1 MADARPRD
9 VAAFGAALVTVC
21 FWASAFVGIRSA
33 GRAFSPGALSLGRLA
48 VALVVLAAVCA
59 LRRERLPARTDLR
72 AVALPL
78 LFCGL
83 LWFGAYN
90 LMLNAGER
98 RVDAGTAAMLVNVG
112 PILIAILAGALLG
125 EGFPRML
132 FAGVAVA
139 FAGVALIGVATAQRS
154 ATTAGIVPCLASAVA
169 YASAAVA
176 QKVVLRR
183 LAPLPTIL
191 LCCSIGVAFF
201 LPWTPQLVREAGDA
215 PAGSIGWVVFLG
227 SFPTALGFVTWAFA
241 LSRTDAGR
249 LGATTYLV
257 PPLSVLL
264 GWLWLG
270 ETPARLAY
278 LGGALCLVG
287 VAIGRSRRLPL
298 PRLVG
303 SSRGDADRPPARDQP
318 RSAQPDC
325 DAGAA

>member
-1 MADARPRD
+1 MADARERD
-9 VAAFGAALVTVC
+9 VAALAAALVTVC

-33 GRAFSPGALSLGRLA
+33 GRAFSPGALSLGRLV
-48 VALVVLAAVCA
+48 VALLTLGAVCA
-59 LRRERLPARTDLR
+59 LRRERLPAREDLR
-72 AVALPL
+72 AVGLPL
-78 LFCGL
+78 VFCGV

-112 PILIAILAGALLG
+112 PILIAILAGVLLR

-139 FAGVALIGVATAQRS
+139 FAGVAIIGFATAERA
-154 ATTAGIVPCLASAVA
+154 ATTAGIVLCLASAVA
-169 YASAAVA
+169 YAAAAVA

-183 LAPLPTIL
+183 LAPLPTIV
-191 LCCSIGVAFF
+191 LCCAIGVAFF

-215 PAGSIGWVVFLG
+215 PTGSLGWIVYLG
-227 SFPTALGFVTWAFA
+227 VFPTAIGFVTWAVA

-257 PPLSVLL
+257 PPISILL

-270 ETPARLAY
+270 ETPVGLAY
-278 LGGALCLVG
+278 VGGALCLAG
-287 VAIGRSRRLPL
+287 VAVGRSRRLPL

-303 SSRGDADRPPARDQP
+303 SRRGDADRPPARDQS
-318 RSAQPDC
+318 RGSQPDC